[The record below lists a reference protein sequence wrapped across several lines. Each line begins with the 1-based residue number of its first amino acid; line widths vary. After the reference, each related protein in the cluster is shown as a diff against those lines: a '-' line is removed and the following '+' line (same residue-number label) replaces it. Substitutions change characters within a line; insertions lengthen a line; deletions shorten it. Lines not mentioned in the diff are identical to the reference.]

1 MSVLTSALHTATLH
15 TRYISRCVMGKKEDD
30 RAYYLKNRERIKA
43 RANAYYH
50 ENKEKVSEAQKQY
63 YEANKAQVLAGN
75 KAWAKANP
83 DARRKHHREY
93 VKRNR
98 ALWSAQTAT
107 YRAAKKQATAVWAS
121 LTAIKE
127 FYAEA
132 RRRKEQT
139 GVEWHVDH
147 IVPLQSDVVCGLH
160 VEQNLQL
167 LPGRANRVKSN
178 KHWPEMP

>member
-1 MSVLTSALHTATLH
+1 
-15 TRYISRCVMGKKEDD
+15 MGKKEDD
-30 RAYYLKNRERIKA
+30 RAYYLRNRERIKA

-50 ENKEKVSEAQKQY
+50 DNKEQVSVTQKQY

-75 KAWAKANP
+75 RAWAEANP
-83 DARRKHHREY
+83 EARKRHHSEY

-98 ALWSAQTAT
+98 AKWSAQTAN
-107 YRAAKKQATAVWAS
+107 YRATKKQATAAWAS
-121 LTAIKE
+121 SAAIKA

-132 RRRKEQT
+132 RKRKEQT

-147 IVPLQSDVVCGLH
+147 IVPLQSELVCGLH
-160 VEQNLQL
+160 VEHNLQL

-178 KHWPEMP
+178 KNWPEMP